1 MIAGSKFI
9 EFSVVV
15 IAMPVRLFAVIFFS
29 GCLGPGHAPT
39 LNLLLADNA
48 GETVLNVTLQHQVPI
63 SQPANDAPGDSY
75 RIVAAK
81 EVWQAKQTAVIICDM
96 WDSHHCYRAVK
107 RQEQMVPRME
117 MLLSHLRS
125 QGVTMI
131 HAPSSCVTAY
141 ADNPARQRVASV
153 PKNTVPEG
161 INQWCRSIPSEER
174 VTYPLDQSDGGEDD
188 TPEEHAAWAATLKA
202 KGLNPRSPWKKQHR
216 GLTIDPAKDF
226 ISDRGDEIWNILKH
240 KDLKNVILLGVHT
253 NMCVLGRPFGLRQLS
268 KNGVNVVLMRDLTDS
283 MYNPKSWP
291 HVSHLE
297 GNALI
302 ISHIERHVC
311 PTLTSDQF
319 LGGKPFR
326 FTPITA
332 AR

>member
-1 MIAGSKFI
+1 
-9 EFSVVV
+9 
-15 IAMPVRLFAVIFFS
+15 MPLRLYAVILLIS
-29 GCLGPGHAPT
+29 GLGLGPDQTHNHLRAENT
-39 LNLLLADNA
+39 AK
-48 GETVLNVTLQHQVPI
+48 TILNVTLQHQVPKPPLAKDK
-63 SQPANDAPGDSY
+63 PADNYEITTATEAWEAS
-75 RIVAAK
+75 
-81 EVWQAKQTAVIICDM
+81 QTAVIICDM
-96 WDSHHCYRAVK
+96 WDSHHCYRAV
-107 RQEQMVPRME
+107 RREEQMVPRME
-117 MLLSHLRS
+117 KVLTHLRS
-125 QGVTMI
+125 KGVTMI

-141 ADNPARQRVASV
+141 ANNPARLRVASV
-153 PKNTVPEG
+153 PKSAVPDG
-161 INQWCRSIPSEER
+161 INEWCHSIPSEDHA
-174 VTYPLDQSDGGEDD
+174 TYPLDQSDGGEDD
-188 TPEEHAAWAATLKA
+188 TPEEHAAWASSLET
-202 KGLNPRSPWKKQHR
+202 KGLNPRSPWKKQHQ

-226 ISDRGDEIWNILKH
+226 ISDQGDEIWNILKH
-240 KDLKNVILLGVHT
+240 KELKNVILLGVHT

-319 LGGKPFR
+319 VGGKPFR

-332 AR
+332 AP